1 MDLLNHRFLPPTKKI
16 QTPEDLALFQTSPC
30 KSNLVGF
37 ILALQAA
44 VKSRPRMSTPPT
56 PSCVPVIQLLD
67 TVSQWADEVPPIAQP
82 MRFGNR
88 AFTIFQRRV
97 ETDGPA
103 AIQTMLLSKPEGTQ
117 LVAANA
123 HEELAVY
130 LSQSF
135 GDPIRIDYG
144 TGHELN
150 FLCFLLI
157 LTVLGYFTE
166 SDRTAVVHHVFVQY
180 MSLMRKLQR
189 LYNHEPAGSHGVW
202 GLDDYHFL
210 PFLFGAAELCGS
222 SYRPDIIHD
231 DSVVNRESDNYMY
244 LNCIKFIKEVKRA
257 GHFGEHS
264 PMLNDISGLA
274 SWEKVAQGLVKMY
287 LQEVLNKHPVMK
299 HFYFGSIIDF
309 TPRTSS

>member
-1 MDLLNHRFLPPTKKI
+1 MDLPNHRFLQPTKRI
-16 QTPEDLALFQTSPC
+16 ITPEDLALFHTSPC
-30 KSNLVGF
+30 KANLVGF
-37 ILALQAA
+37 ILALQAS
-44 VKSRPRMSTPPT
+44 VKSRPRSATPQT
-56 PSCVPVIQLLD
+56 PSCLPVMQLLD
-67 TVSQWADEVPPIAQP
+67 TVSQWADQVPPIAQP

-88 AFTIFQRRV
+88 AFTTFQRRV
-97 ETDGPA
+97 ESDGPA
-103 AIQTMLLSKPEGTQ
+103 AIQTLLLSKPEGAQFITNE
-117 LVAANA
+117 APA
-123 HEELAVY
+123 ELSVY

-150 FLCFLLI
+150 FLSFLLV

-166 SDRTAVVHHVFVQY
+166 TDRAAVVHHVFVHY
-180 MSLMRKLQR
+180 MALMRKLQR

-222 SYRPDIIHD
+222 GYRPDVIHD
-231 DSVVNRESDNYMY
+231 DSVVNHEAENYMY

-287 LQEVLNKHPVMK
+287 QQEVLNKHPVMK
-299 HFYFGSIIDF
+299 HFFFGSIIDF
-309 TPRTSS
+309 SP

>member
-1 MDLLNHRFLPPTKKI
+1 MDLLNHRFLRPSKKI
-16 QTPEDLALFQTSPC
+16 VTPEDLALFHTSPC
-30 KSNLVGF
+30 NANLVGF
-37 ILALQAA
+37 ILALQTA
-44 VKSRPRMSTPPT
+44 VKSRPHTSTPQT
-56 PSCVPVIQLLD
+56 PNCAPVIQLLD
-67 TVSQWADEVPPIAQP
+67 TVSRWADEIPPIAQP

-88 AFTIFQRRV
+88 AFTSFQRLV
-97 ETDGPA
+97 ESDGPA
-103 AIQTMLLSKPEGTQ
+103 AIQTLLLSKPEGAQ
-117 LVAANA
+117 FIANEA
-123 HEELAVY
+123 HVELGVY

-135 GDPIRIDYG
+135 GDPIRIDFG

-150 FLCFLLI
+150 FLCFLLV

-166 SDRTAVVHHVFVQY
+166 ADRAAVVHHVFTHY
-180 MSLMRKLQR
+180 MAVMRKLQR

-222 SYRPDIIHD
+222 GYRPDVIHD
-231 DSVVNRESDNYMY
+231 DSVVNREADNYMY

-287 LQEVLNKHPVMK
+287 QQEVLNKHPVMK
-299 HFYFGSIIDF
+299 HFFFGSIIDF
-309 TPRTSS
+309 TPLA